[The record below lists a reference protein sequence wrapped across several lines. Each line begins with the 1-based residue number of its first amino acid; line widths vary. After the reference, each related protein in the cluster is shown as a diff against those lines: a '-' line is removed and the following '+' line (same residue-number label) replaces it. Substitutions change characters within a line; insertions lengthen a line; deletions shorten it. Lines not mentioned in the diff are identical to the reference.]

1 MDPES
6 PVATVILVGVVTA
19 DPPTTTGL
27 VTLQVKLELQ
37 LLPPEDIVQFEAVSV
52 PDIPATAVVVNV
64 PSAEYPVPVALVA

>member
-1 MDPES
+1 
-6 PVATVILVGVVTA
+6 VILVGVVTA

>member
-1 MDPES
+1 M
-6 PVATVILVGVVTA
+6 ILVGVVTA